1 MCQNHWAGNI
11 KLGHCKEG
19 FMHKYGIVG
28 GKFRLLHYA
37 HREYFIQAMGEV
49 EKLYIVISHGD
60 FKRYATIAETQQSVG
75 KIMQNMGFKSGEDY
89 EVCVAPYFADN
100 QDWEEWLVKNLEVK
114 NKEDWIIFNSKENYK
129 NIKFKNKFLK
139 LESAENIESISATQ
153 IEEDPY
159 TLINSNFICK
169 EFLTYMNKKVV
180 ITGTESCG
188 KTVLA
193 AKLAGVFDTCFSE
206 EYGRHHSSIFLGDQD
221 ITYQPK
227 DFVHIAMQ
235 QTLQDK
241 EMNEKAKRLLVVDT
255 DPIVT
260 LRFFYSYMERIQEM
274 GLWNED
280 IEKEAKAAEGQLV
293 YFVQK
298 YKYDLIIMLKPNV
311 EFLQDGIRWCL
322 STEERW
328 KNHKKL
334 KNLYKKYG
342 LTFHEI
348 DSSNYNE
355 RFIDAVKL
363 IRENC
368 HIS

>member
-1 MCQNHWAGNI
+1 MYR
-11 KLGHCKEG
+11 
-19 FMHKYGIVG
+19 YGIVG

-37 HREYFIQAMGEV
+37 HREYFIQAIGEV
-49 EKLYIVISHGD
+49 EKLYIVISNGD
-60 FKRYATIAETQQSVG
+60 FKRYATLAETQQSIG
-75 KIMQNMGFKSGEDY
+75 KIMQNMGFKAGKDY
-89 EVCVAPYFADN
+89 EICIAPYFSDN
-100 QDWEEWLVKNLEVK
+100 EVWENWLIENLAIKNINE
-114 NKEDWIIFNSKENYK
+114 WIIFNSKEDYK
-129 NIKFKNKFLK
+129 NIKFQNKFLK
-139 LESAENIESISATQ
+139 LESAENIENISATH

-169 EFLTYMNKKVV
+169 EFLTYMNKKVI

-206 EYGRHHSSIFLGDQD
+206 EYGRYHASMFLGDQD

-241 EMNEKAKRLLVVDT
+241 EMNEKAKRLLIVDT

-260 LRFFYSYMERIQEM
+260 LRFFYSYMERIKEI
-274 GLWNED
+274 GLWNEYRQ
-280 IEKEAKAAEGQLV
+280 EEAKAAENQLI
-293 YFVQK
+293 YFVK
-298 YKYDLIIMLKPNV
+298 NYKYDLIIMLQPNV
-311 EFLQDGIRWCL
+311 DFLQDGIRW
-322 STEERW
+322 SIPEKERW
-328 KNHKKL
+328 KNHNEL
-334 KNLYKKYG
+334 KRLYKKYAID
-342 LTFHEI
+342 FYEI
-348 DSSNYNE
+348 DSQNYNE

-368 HIS
+368 YIS